1 MKTVAVVG
9 GGITGT
15 TIARLLAE
23 SFQSSVAVTL
33 FDQGQRGFGGRAS
46 QRRVD
51 VGSQKVLANID
62 DPLEDLRIIDSFDH
76 GCQFFF
82 ASSLRFREGA
92 VADWLAA
99 GVVRDWEERR
109 VLRCGGSSTAGA
121 AHSGDFFGISSIRGE
136 PCYVGVDGMH
146 SIAAFQASKA
156 EKSGA
161 TMLSG
166 TRVTG
171 ATRAAS
177 SGRQWEIF
185 GQSGQAAFH
194 NVPEAEKRAAAPPSS
209 LGTFD
214 AVIFTDAS
222 CSYASWHRASAGAAD
237 VAPAMASWI
246 ASRPRIPLFA
256 CMLTVPAQSAFA
268 EVDCVVFESGPLW
281 YACRNNSKLRRRR
294 GGGGGGGDSDGAAEG
309 SPRDCW
315 TLISTPD
322 FACHEIAAV
331 PMCDI
336 GADGKP
342 ETFRP
347 QDDGYL
353 NGQGGPAEALRE
365 AFFKSLPSDEPR
377 PPTLYLQGQRW
388 GSAIPGSLHGADT
401 VEIAG
406 TLYQRSI
413 PPLSPGLVDQE
424 GRGTVAGSQEG
435 GDGGTFLFDDEQCVF
450 YAGDFVCSAR
460 VPGVEA
466 AVLSAEDC
474 ARHVGALLSGGTRG

>member
-46 QRRVD
+46 HRRVD
-51 VGSQKVLANID
+51 VASQKVLANID

-92 VADWLAA
+92 IADWLAA

-109 VLRCGGSSTAGA
+109 VLRCPGVQSTAGA
-121 AHSGDFFGISSIRGE
+121 AHGRDFFGISSIRGE

-222 CSYASWHRASAGAAD
+222 CSYAGWHRASAGAAD

-256 CMLTVPAQSAFA
+256 CMLTVPAQSAFPD
-268 EVDCVVFESGPLW
+268 VDCVVFERLDAGGGVPPADRPTPGVKRNENRPKTPLRSHRPGRTLLPGPSHALVPLALGPLSRPAW
-281 YACRNNSKLRRRR
+281 
-294 GGGGGGGDSDGAAEG
+294 AA
-309 SPRDCW
+309 
-315 TLISTPD
+315 D
-322 FACHEIAAV
+322 F
-331 PMCDI
+331 
-336 GADGKP
+336 
-342 ETFRP
+342 
-347 QDDGYL
+347 
-353 NGQGGPAEALRE
+353 
-365 AFFKSLPSDEPR
+365 S
-377 PPTLYLQGQRW
+377 
-388 GSAIPGSLHGADT
+388 
-401 VEIAG
+401 
-406 TLYQRSI
+406 
-413 PPLSPGLVDQE
+413 
-424 GRGTVAGSQEG
+424 GSQKKGVFGWFG
-435 GDGGTFLFDDEQCVF
+435 GILGVKKGSH
-450 YAGDFVCSAR
+450 GDVNGY
-460 VPGVEA
+460 V
-466 AVLSAEDC
+466 
-474 ARHVGALLSGGTRG
+474 